1 VVRVVQGLQA
11 QGYTVDVPANPLA
24 GLATD
29 TATLVDYLKTV
40 SGPIVLVGHS
50 YGGMVITDAATGN
63 SQVKALVY
71 VDAYIPA
78 EGESAL
84 QLTSAQPGSCLGGGG
99 NPANVFNFVTY
110 PGAPANDDDLYVKVA
125 AGPSFP
131 GFARCFANDL
141 PAAEGA
147 VLASTQSPVTLSA
160 LAALSAAPA
169 WKTIPSWDLVGTQDN
184 VIPPA
189 EQLFMAR
196 RADAHIVEVGA
207 SHLSMISH
215 PAAVESII
223 NQAAGAIL
231 ETGQPPR
238 SDRCSRPADT
248 GTAGKTAAGAASR
261 RPSPRWLVP
270 GQPAAKPRLPAL
282 PRAGPGCCAASGSI
296 TGSPCRPC
304 LSAAGRALS
313 RRSEAT

>member
-1 VVRVVQGLQA
+1 VSPFPSHRPRWTIAAAACLSVAALTVLSTGAASATQSSSQATAAKPTVVIEHGAWADASSFASVVQGLQA

-24 GLATD
+24 GLASD
-29 TATLVDYLKTV
+29 TATLADYLKTI

-63 SQVKALVY
+63 TQVKALVY

-84 QLTSAQPGSCLGGGG
+84 QLTSARPGSCLGGGG

-110 PGAPANDDDLYVKVA
+110 PGAPANDYDLYVKVA

-131 GFARCFANDL
+131 GFAQCFANDL

-147 VLASTQSPVTLSA
+147 VLAATQSPVTLSA
-160 LAALSAAPA
+160 LTAPSTAPA
-169 WKTIPSWDLVGTQDN
+169 WKTIPSWDLVGTRDN

-189 EQLFMAR
+189 EQLFMAQ
-196 RADAHIVEVGA
+196 RAGAHIVEIAA

-215 PAAVESII
+215 PRAVERLI
-223 NQAAGAIL
+223 NQAANAV
-231 ETGQPPR
+231 
-238 SDRCSRPADT
+238 S
-248 GTAGKTAAGAASR
+248 
-261 RPSPRWLVP
+261 
-270 GQPAAKPRLPAL
+270 
-282 PRAGPGCCAASGSI
+282 
-296 TGSPCRPC
+296 
-304 LSAAGRALS
+304 
-313 RRSEAT
+313 